1 VASPTALQIL
11 WFGVIGLLWV
21 YYFFLEGFDFGVGML
36 LPFLARDDI
45 ERRMVIRS
53 IGPVWDG
60 NEVWLIFAGGAIFAA
75 FPLWYATLFS
85 GFYIPLLLILLG
97 LIVRGVAFEVRNQ
110 REDPS
115 WRHRWDWLTF
125 TGSLL
130 PAVLWGVA
138 FADIV
143 QGVPLN
149 AAHQVTGTLLDLLNP
164 YGLLGGLTF
173 GLLFLLHGATYLCLK
188 LTGPLGE
195 RAHTVAT
202 RLAWPVTVVVLAFL
216 TYTFVNALTAGN
228 SGVVPGPIPLAAIS
242 LVGVSA
248 VLLQARYHGWAFI
261 CTGGAIALLVVTI
274 FLNLYPRVL
283 ASSTNTAYSLTI
295 TNSSASQ
302 YSLTLITIFTAIFL
316 PVVVL
321 YQAWTYWVFRERV
334 THEQFELPKI
344 LQKKTLPEQPHSAP
358 DDA

>member
-1 VASPTALQIL
+1 MASPSGLQVL
-11 WFGVIGLLWV
+11 WFGVIAVLWIS
-21 YYFFLEGFDFGVGML
+21 YFFLEGFDFGVGML
-36 LPFLARDDI
+36 LPFIGRDDI

-60 NEVWLIFAGGAIFAA
+60 NEVWLIFAGGATFAA

-85 GFYIPLLLILLG
+85 GFYIPLFLILVG

-110 REDPS
+110 HDEQS
-115 WRHRWDWLTF
+115 WRHRWDWMTF
-125 TGSLL
+125 IGSLL

-143 QGVPLN
+143 QGVPMN
-149 AAHQVTGTLLDLLNP
+149 AQHQVTGTLLDLLNP

-173 GLLFLLHGATYLCLK
+173 ALLFLLHGATYLCIK
-188 LTGPLGE
+188 LTGPVGD
-195 RAHTVAT
+195 RAHVVAA
-202 RLAWPVTVVVLAFL
+202 RLAWPVTLVVLAFL
-216 TYTFVNALTAGN
+216 AYTFVNARIANNT
-228 SGVVPGPIPLAAIS
+228 GVVPGPIPLAAIA

-248 VLLQARYHGWAFI
+248 VLIQARFHGWAFL
-261 CTGGAIALLVVTI
+261 CTGGAIALVVITI

-283 ASSTNTAYSLTI
+283 ASSTNAANNLTIVNASASHYSL
-295 TNSSASQ
+295 S
-302 YSLTLITIFTAIFL
+302 LITIFSAIFL

-334 THEQFELPKI
+334 THDEFELPKI
-344 LQKKTLPEQPHSAP
+344 LQKRPPQSKP
-358 DDA
+358 DGA